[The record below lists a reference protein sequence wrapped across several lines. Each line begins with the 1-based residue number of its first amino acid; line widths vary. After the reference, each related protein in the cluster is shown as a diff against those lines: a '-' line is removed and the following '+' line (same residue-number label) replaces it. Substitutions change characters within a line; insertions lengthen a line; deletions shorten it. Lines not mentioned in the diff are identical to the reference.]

1 MEAKYTFREHADTAC
16 RCRPVISLCSRLNDD
31 PYRHEDARHVAG
43 IEYVKPDGATNAIRC
58 RRWCSRAA
66 PIETSRHLLINKSAD
81 HPQGLANSSGQV
93 GRNVTSHF
101 GVTVTGIFPQ
111 LRGRDGSNDDGTDYY
126 HALITGM
133 YWDKPNPNFDGTY
146 QIQCGSGI
154 HPLGL
159 SIRTAPGFGS
169 KLKREIREL
178 NNTHAGLGMQGTTQ
192 PSAQTFVDLD
202 MDRRDKHGLPL
213 PRVHLKYG
221 SNDVAMASD
230 MVATAEE
237 VIRAAGGRVYSS
249 PGEIL
254 PSKLNLD
261 TNHWVGSAR
270 MGTDPSAASSIRIA
284 GATTCRICSS
294 GTPRY
299 SPRTPKRIRR

>member
-1 MEAKYTFREHADTAC
+1 M
-16 RCRPVISLCSRLNDD
+16 
-31 PYRHEDARHVAG
+31 
-43 IEYVKPDGATNAIRC
+43 
-58 RRWCSRAA
+58 
-66 PIETSRHLLINKSAD
+66 
-81 HPQGLANSSGQV
+81 
-93 GRNVTSHF
+93 GRNLTSHF
-101 GVTVTGIFPQ
+101 GATVTGVFPQ

-178 NNTHAGLGMQGTTQ
+178 NNTHAGLGMQGTIQ
-192 PSAQTFVDLD
+192 PSAETFVDLD
-202 MDRRDKHGLPL
+202 MDRRDRHGLPL

-249 PGEIL
+249 PGEVWR
-254 PSKLNLD
+254 SKLNLD

-270 MGTDPSAASSIRIA
+270 MGTDPKRSVVDTHSRCHDVPNLFIGDASVFAAYPEKNPTLTNIA
-284 GATTCRICSS
+284 LSWRMADRMAESF
-294 GTPRY
+294 
-299 SPRTPKRIRR
+299 RRGELR